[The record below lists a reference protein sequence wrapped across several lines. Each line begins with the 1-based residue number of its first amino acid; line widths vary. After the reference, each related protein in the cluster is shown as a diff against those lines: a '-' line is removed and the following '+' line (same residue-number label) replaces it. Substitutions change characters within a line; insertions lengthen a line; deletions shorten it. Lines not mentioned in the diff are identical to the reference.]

1 MLQAMRG
8 RLGASFPMRFVQ
20 GWPPVARVALAVVV
34 AVAVSAPFLALGS
47 GGVASASDGPLPV
60 PYSAAAGIA
69 AELASPGAAPPGA
82 NNWSCKPSAA
92 HPEPVILVHGFLA
105 NMTENW
111 QTMAPV
117 LSNNGYCVFALNY
130 GAIPGVGFPLD
141 QAGGLLPMDQSAKAL
156 GAFVD
161 RVLGATGASKVDIV
175 GHSEGGTMPYYYL
188 KFLGGD
194 AKVDRYVGLA
204 SVYHGTN
211 LDGLSPLL
219 TQLAR
224 LFPTGSQLVAQYC
237 GACQEFLP
245 GSGFLDGLDPD
256 GAAVAGVT
264 FTNITSRLD
273 EVVVPYTSGF
283 LNGPNVTNIVV
294 QDQCGLDLSDHVALV
309 ADPIAGQDVLNA
321 LDPAHAAAPLCQVVL
336 PFLG

>member
-1 MLQAMRG
+1 MLQSMGG
-8 RLGASFPMRFVQ
+8 RLVASLPMRFVA
-20 GWPPVARVALAVVV
+20 GWPPGARV
-34 AVAVSAPFLALGS
+34 AVAVVAAVAVSTPFLALGS
-47 GGVASASDGPLPV
+47 GGVARADGSLPV
-60 PYSAAAGIA
+60 PYSAAAGIV

-105 NMTENW
+105 NMTNNW
-111 QTMAPV
+111 QTMAPL

-130 GAIPGVGFPLD
+130 GAIPGLGFPLN

-211 LDGLSPLL
+211 LDGIAPLL
-219 TQLAR
+219 TALAR

-245 GSGFLDGLDPD
+245 GSAFLDGLDPD
-256 GAAVAGVT
+256 AAAVDGVT

-283 LNGPNVTNIVV
+283 LTGPNVTNIVV

-309 ADPIAGQDVLNA
+309 AEPIAGQDVLNA
-321 LDPAHAAAPLCQVVL
+321 LDPAHAAAPPCQVVL